1 MWVILTILLVFI
13 VLVLNEI
20 IWRKRR
26 THSEFS
32 RKFVHVTVGCFVAF
46 WPFFLSWHQIE
57 FLSLAFL
64 VVVSASKFI
73 HIFNAIHSV
82 QRPTWGEVCFALSVG
97 LVAIATH
104 NKWIYMASLLQMG
117 LADGLAAIVGVQ
129 FGKSNNYSFFG
140 HTKSIL
146 GTLTFFVCSVV
157 ILVIYT
163 HFSGNHLSGLFIAG
177 LALLSSLLENAS
189 VQGLD
194 NLTVPLM
201 TAILLAHH

>member
-1 MWVILTILLVFI
+1 MWLILTIILVFL

-46 WPFFLSWHQIE
+46 WPFFLS
-57 FLSLAFL
+57 LAFL
-64 VVVSASKFI
+64 LVVLASKFL
-73 HIFNAIHSV
+73 HLFNAIHSV

-97 LVAIATH
+97 FVAVATH
-104 NKWIYMASLLQMG
+104 SKWIYMASLLQMG
-117 LADGLAAIVGVQ
+117 LADGMAAIVGVQ

-140 HTKSIL
+140 HTKSVL
-146 GTLTFFVCSVV
+146 GTSTFFVCSLI
-157 ILVIYT
+157 ILMVYT
-163 HFSGNHLSGLFIAG
+163 HFSGNHLSVLLITG
-177 LALLSSLLENAS
+177 LALLASLLENAS

-201 TAILLAHH
+201 TAVLLAHH